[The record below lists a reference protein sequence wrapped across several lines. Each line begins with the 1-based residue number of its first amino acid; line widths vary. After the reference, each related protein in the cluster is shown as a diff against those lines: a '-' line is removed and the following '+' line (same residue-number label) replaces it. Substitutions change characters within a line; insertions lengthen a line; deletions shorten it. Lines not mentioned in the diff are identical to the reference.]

1 MTFTVDEK
9 AAEGLSLNGQFE
21 STYFL
26 QQTITI
32 EGKNIVQLASYSWR
46 FVIFLSYESSMT
58 FKNPYVD
65 INLPFGAYYVENVGK
80 TAYEMSPPSEKQM
93 AEGIEYIIEQELLE
107 LENNP
112 PEQTGE
118 SQDLSSKSIPA
129 QWSIE

>member
-1 MTFTVDEK
+1 
-9 AAEGLSLNGQFE
+9 
-21 STYFL
+21 
-26 QQTITI
+26 
-32 EGKNIVQLASYSWR
+32 
-46 FVIFLSYESSMT
+46 MT

-118 SQDLSSKSIPA
+118 SQDLSSKSIPE
-129 QWSIE
+129 QWSIEEYQEALEWHENKNMYKGEVDV